1 LHYRNFH
8 IYKSFLVIFPQTH
21 DHIRYQVFERVIDCC
36 MTLTK
41 ARTIINNLRLQE
53 RLPSVDYRI
62 NAEILETK
70 SVALTKTSV
79 GNDFFGPTMNMSIK
93 DYSRAPFN
101 GLVVGLDLY
110 KILKKVFFF
119 ILLKKRYKS
128 RAILGDTHQLPF
140 YASGPRLQR
149 RMF

>member
-1 LHYRNFH
+1 
-8 IYKSFLVIFPQTH
+8 
-21 DHIRYQVFERVIDCC
+21 

-128 RAILGDTHQLPF
+128 RAILGRTPKLPF
-140 YASGPRLQR
+140 YASGLDYNDECFR
-149 RMF
+149 FIA